1 MIEASEARVH
11 CPGSPVIRIFPIAA
25 IVALAS
31 AMPPATAL
39 ARAKAPALV
48 EPTLHI
54 VPGGAAGPRVAL
66 TFDACMGK
74 SDMRILDTLIDNRLP
89 ATIFVTE
96 RWIRT
101 NRGVL
106 ETMLKHPDL
115 FEIEDHGAMHVPA
128 VDRPMRIYGIKAAGS
143 AEAVRAEVAGGAD
156 AVLEASG
163 RHPQW
168 FRGATAKYTPAAIV
182 EIRGMGLEVAG
193 YSLNGDGG
201 ATFSANL
208 AEKRM
213 AAAKDGDVVIAHI
226 NQPGRQSG
234 GGVAKGILD
243 LKAKGY
249 RFVKLADGDA
259 VGSDATTG
267 TAK

>member
-1 MIEASEARVH
+1 MK
-11 CPGSPVIRIFPIAA
+11 
-25 IVALAS
+25 S
-31 AMPPATAL
+31 AMRLLLLMLAVAALPSSAL
-39 ARAKAPALV
+39 AREKPPTLV

-54 VPGGAAGPRVAL
+54 APGGEAGPRVAL

-74 SDMRILDTLIDNRLP
+74 SDMRILGALIDNRLP

-96 RWIRT
+96 RWIKS
-101 NRGVL
+101 NRGVF
-106 ETMLKHPDL
+106 ETMLKHSDL
-115 FEIEDHGAMHVPA
+115 FEIEDHGARHVPA

-156 AVLEASG
+156 AILEASG
-163 RHPQW
+163 RHAGW
-168 FRGATAKYTPAAIV
+168 FRGATAKYTPGAIA

-201 ATFSANL
+201 ATFSAHL
-208 AEKRM
+208 AEKRV

-226 NQPGRQSG
+226 NQPGRSSG

-249 RFVKLADGDA
+249 RFVKLADGGA
-259 VGSDATTG
+259 VGSNSTTVA
-267 TAK
+267 AK

>member
-1 MIEASEARVH
+1 MRLLLML
-11 CPGSPVIRIFPIAA
+11 FLAA
-25 IVALAS
+25 LPS
-31 AMPPATAL
+31 AAL
-39 ARAKAPALV
+39 ARERTPALV
-48 EPTLHI
+48 EPALH
-54 VPGGAAGPRVAL
+54 VTPGGAAGPRVAL
-66 TFDACMGK
+66 TFDACMGRT
-74 SDMRILDTLIDNRLP
+74 DPRILDMLVENHVP

-96 RWIRT
+96 RWIRK

-128 VDRPMRIYGIKAAGS
+128 VDRPMKIYGIAAAGS
-143 AEAVRAEVAGGAD
+143 PEAVHKEVAGGAD
-156 AVLEASG
+156 AILEASG

-168 FRGATAKYTPAAIV
+168 FRGATAKYTPSAITA
-182 EIRGMGLEVAG
+182 IRGMGLRVAG

-201 ATFSANL
+201 ATFGAAL
-208 AEKRM
+208 AERRI

-226 NQPGRQSG
+226 NQPGRPAG

-249 RFVKLADGDA
+249 QFVKLDDGGA
-259 VGSDATTG
+259 VGSDGTTG
-267 TAK
+267 AVGSR

>member
-1 MIEASEARVH
+1 M
-11 CPGSPVIRIFPIAA
+11 PLAA
-25 IVALAS
+25 VSVAVLAVLAFAS
-31 AMPPATAL
+31 ALPSPAFARPRPP
-39 ARAKAPALV
+39 KLV

-54 VPGGAAGPRVAL
+54 MPGGAAGPRVAL
-66 TFDACMGK
+66 TFDACMGR

-89 ATIFVTE
+89 ATVFVTE
-96 RWIRT
+96 RWIRK

-128 VDRPMRIYGIKAAGS
+128 VDRPMLIYGIKAAGS
-143 AEAVRAEVAGGAD
+143 AAAVRAEVAGGAD
-156 AVLEASG
+156 AILEASG
-163 RHPQW
+163 RHVGW
-168 FRGATAKYTPAAIV
+168 FRGATAKYTPSAIA
-182 EIRGMGLEVAG
+182 EIRGMGLEIAG

-208 AEKRM
+208 AEKRT
-213 AAAKDGDVVIAHI
+213 AAARDGDVIIAHI

-267 TAK
+267 ISK

>member
-1 MIEASEARVH
+1 MRIPGLVLLALAVFPAALPSPVLARVK
-11 CPGSPVIRIFPIAA
+11 
-25 IVALAS
+25 
-31 AMPPATAL
+31 PAV
-39 ARAKAPALV
+39 LV

-54 VPGGAAGPRVAL
+54 APGGGAGPRVAL

-74 SDMRILDTLIDNRLP
+74 SDMRILGTLIDNRLP

-96 RWIRT
+96 RWIKS

-115 FEIEDHGAMHVPA
+115 FEIEDHGARHVPA
-128 VDRPMRIYGIKAAGS
+128 VDRPIRIYGIKAAGS
-143 AEAVRAEVAGGAD
+143 PEAVRTEVAGGAD
-156 AVLEASG
+156 AILEASG
-163 RHPQW
+163 RHPGW
-168 FRGATAKYTPAAIV
+168 FRGATAKYTPSSIA

-201 ATFSANL
+201 ATFTATL
-208 AEKRM
+208 AQRRV

-226 NQPGRQSG
+226 NQPGRSSG

-249 RFVKLADGDA
+249 SFVKLSDVQAE
-259 VGSDATTG
+259 GSDGTTVASGNSG
-267 TAK
+267 T

>member
-1 MIEASEARVH
+1 MK
-11 CPGSPVIRIFPIAA
+11 
-25 IVALAS
+25 S
-31 AMPPATAL
+31 AMRLLLLMLAVAALPSSAL
-39 ARAKAPALV
+39 ARAKPPALV

-54 VPGGAAGPRVAL
+54 APGGEAGPRVAL

-74 SDMRILDTLIDNRLP
+74 SDMRILGALIDNRLQ

-96 RWIRT
+96 RWIKS
-101 NRGVL
+101 NRGVF
-106 ETMLKHPDL
+106 ETMLKHSDL
-115 FEIEDHGAMHVPA
+115 FEIEDHGARHVPA

-143 AEAVRAEVAGGAD
+143 AEAVRTEVAGGAD
-156 AVLEASG
+156 AILEASG
-163 RHPQW
+163 RHAGW
-168 FRGATAKYTPAAIV
+168 FRGATAKYTPGAIA

-201 ATFSANL
+201 ATFSAHL
-208 AEKRM
+208 AEKSV

-226 NQPGRQSG
+226 NQPGRSSG

-249 RFVKLADGDA
+249 RFVKLADGGA
-259 VGSDATTG
+259 TGSDGTTG
-267 TAK
+267 TK

>member
-1 MIEASEARVH
+1 MK
-11 CPGSPVIRIFPIAA
+11 
-25 IVALAS
+25 S
-31 AMPPATAL
+31 AMRLLLLMLAVAALPSSAL
-39 ARAKAPALV
+39 ARAKPPALV

-54 VPGGAAGPRVAL
+54 APGGEAGPRVAL

-74 SDMRILDTLIDNRLP
+74 SDMRILGALIDNRLP

-96 RWIRT
+96 RWIKS
-101 NRGVL
+101 NRGVF
-106 ETMLKHPDL
+106 ETMLKHSDL
-115 FEIEDHGAMHVPA
+115 FEIEDHGARHVPA

-143 AEAVRAEVAGGAD
+143 AEAVRTEVAGGAD
-156 AVLEASG
+156 AILEASG
-163 RHPQW
+163 RHAGW
-168 FRGATAKYTPAAIV
+168 FRGATAKYTPGAIA

-201 ATFSANL
+201 ATFSAHL
-208 AEKRM
+208 AEKSV

-226 NQPGRQSG
+226 NQPGRSSG

-249 RFVKLADGDA
+249 RFVKLADGGATGTD
-259 VGSDATTG
+259 GTTG
-267 TAK
+267 TK